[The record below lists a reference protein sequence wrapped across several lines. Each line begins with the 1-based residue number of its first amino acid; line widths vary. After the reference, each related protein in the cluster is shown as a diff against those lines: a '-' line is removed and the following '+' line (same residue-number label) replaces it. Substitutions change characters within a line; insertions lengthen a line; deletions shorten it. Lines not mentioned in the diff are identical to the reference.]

1 MITVQPEVLYPGRA
15 AGLYRVYP
23 GGKDCD
29 GALVSVPIEF
39 VVCTR
44 CHGWGQHLDDRFVG
58 VVDYNT
64 LDMGEQLEYESGKW
78 HVTCTRCEGRRVEAR
93 VEEDRT
99 PLSILK
105 QLQARER
112 ALEELMKVL
121 PEEAL
126 REMDPWKEEPFELI
140 QLQAPLGHGGGTF
153 DVEIPD
159 PGQDPGESAG

>member
-1 MITVQPEVLYPGRA
+1 MRITVQPEALDPGRA

-23 GGKDCD
+23 GGNDCD

-58 VVDYNT
+58 VVDCNT
-64 LDMGEQLEYESGKW
+64 LDIGEQVEYESGKW

-99 PLSILK
+99 PRSILE

-112 ALEELMKVL
+112 ALEELKKVL

-126 REMDPWKEEPFELI
+126 REMDPWKDDTYELF
-140 QLQAPLGHGGGTF
+140 QLQALTERSGETS
-153 DVEIPD
+153 EMQIPD
-159 PGQDPGESAG
+159 PEQDTP

>member
-1 MITVQPEVLYPGRA
+1 MITVQPEVFYPGRA
-15 AGLYRVYP
+15 AGLYRVYS
-23 GGKDCD
+23 GGQDCE
-29 GALVSVPIEF
+29 GTLVSVPIEF

-64 LDMGEQLEYESGKW
+64 LDLGEQVEYESGKW

-99 PLSILK
+99 PRSILE

-112 ALEELMKVL
+112 ALEELKKVL

-126 REMDPWKEEPFELI
+126 REMDPWKDDTCELL
-140 QLQAPLGHGGGTF
+140 QLQAPVAQGGETSK
-153 DVEIPD
+153 VETPD
-159 PGQDPGESAG
+159 PEQDAG